1 MGSLIF
7 GTTRVEG
14 RNFDNIKVQTSKAG
28 VPRPIIYGRARPVV
42 GNIIAAMEPRI
53 EIKREKQSGG
63 KGGPSVVVENE
74 EIYRT
79 YAIRICEGPVSG
91 ITRVWRNNELVYD
104 RDAVAA
110 KSIKSNEF
118 KEATLKVIRGN
129 NDQFIH
135 RASFFLGGFDQMP
148 SAVMQAAFGTNNVH
162 AYRGTCYMVVDD
174 ENLTEN
180 GGAVPQY
187 SFEVER
193 CEGFALTSRP
203 YAVEVV
209 DSLDIAPAVSD
220 INLRPTL
227 IAEPL
232 DIRPAVTGI
241 TLNKVVQYS
250 THTVTPESMDIQ
262 PAVTGIT
269 LTQLVQYSTHTT
281 APESM
286 DIQPA
291 VTGITLTK
299 VAGYLTHEIAP
310 ESMDIQPAVT
320 GITLTK
326 V

>member
-1 MGSLIF
+1 VGSLIF

-14 RNFDNIKVQTSKAG
+14 RTFDNIKTQTSKAG

-42 GNIIAAMEPRI
+42 GNIIAASNPRI
-53 EIKREKQSGG
+53 IIRREKQSGG

-104 RDAVAA
+104 RDAQSV
-110 KSIKSNEF
+110 KTITSEDVKKKF
-118 KEATLKVIRGN
+118 TLILNGN
-129 NDQFIH
+129 NQKFIE
-135 RASFFLGGFDQMP
+135 RATFYLGGFDQMP

-209 DSLDIAPAVSD
+209 DSLDIAPAVTGTE
-220 INLRPTL
+220 LRPTL

-250 THTVTPESMDIQ
+250 THTTAPESMDIQ

-269 LTQLVQYSTHTT
+269 LTQLVQYSTHT
-281 APESM
+281 ASPESM

-310 ESMDIQPAVT
+310 ESMDIRPAVT